1 MATHSGQRLSC
12 PLNNNNKNETKT
24 KKKRDKSNTLV
35 LKLVNKVLAAYN
47 NHDG

>member
-12 PLNNNNKNETKT
+12 PLNNNKKET

-35 LKLVNKVLAAYN
+35 LKLINKVLAAYN
-47 NHDG
+47 NQDG